1 METDLITLLCS
12 VGACCYLQ
20 GVMEFVLVKIHTF
33 TINGSDGV
41 YDRAFFYLHVVVDS
55 TINGSDGDYEEAC
68 FHLPAVV
75 ACFG

>member
-55 TINGSDGDYEEAC
+55 TINGSDGDYDGAC
-68 FHLPAVV
+68 FYPHVV
-75 ACFG
+75 VVRF

>member
-1 METDLITLLCS
+1 
-12 VGACCYLQ
+12 
-20 GVMEFVLVKIHTF
+20 MEFVLVKIHTF
-33 TINGSDGV
+33 
-41 YDRAFFYLHVVVDS
+41 